1 MIDWAAARGE
11 VVSHLRRL
19 IQFDTTNPPGNEL
32 AAARYLAGVMTDAG
46 LAVQLFEP
54 APGRGAVVARL
65 RSGGARRPVLLLAH
79 MDVVPAQREQW
90 TVDPFAGVVQDGYVY
105 GRGAIDDKGMLAVN
119 LVVTLMLARAAASG
133 GRIERDVV
141 FVATADEETG
151 GPWGIGWLLKACPEL
166 CEAEFA
172 INEGGR
178 VRTNDGRPL
187 YMAVQTAEKVPNR
200 IQLTARGVGGH
211 ASIPLV
217 ENAVARLG
225 RALAVMHPQLEPA
238 RLLPV
243 TLRFFGELGPVWPDA
258 TLGVAMVDVASGDA
272 ARRRAAIRALSQVPA
287 FNALLRAGISPTMI
301 TGGSA
306 PNVIPTE
313 AAATLNVRTLPGQ
326 SLDDVVRRLARRID
340 DSQVELTV
348 VGRGEDAPAS
358 DFRSPMFLALRDSAR
373 ELVPDLPVVP
383 YLSTGATD
391 SAQLRRRGVP
401 CYGVLPF
408 PLEPVDEQRMH
419 GADERVPLAALEF
432 GIKLVYGAVRRVV
445 G

>member
-1 MIDWAAARGE
+1 MTDGAAARDE
-11 VVSHLRRL
+11 VVAHLRRL

-32 AAARYLAGVMTDAG
+32 PVARYLETVMVAAGI
-46 LAVQLFEP
+46 AVRLLEP
-54 APGRGAVVARL
+54 APGRGAVVGRL
-65 RSGGARRPVLLLAH
+65 RGTGARKPVLLLAH

-119 LVVTLMLARAAASG
+119 LVVMLMLARAAERG
-133 GRIERDVV
+133 ERIERDVI

-151 GPWGIGWLLKACPEL
+151 GPWGIGWLLAACPEL
-166 CEAEFA
+166 LDAEFA

-178 VRTNDGRPL
+178 VRTADGRPL

-200 IQLTARGVGGH
+200 VLLTARGAGGH
-211 ASIPLV
+211 ASVPLV
-217 ENAVARLG
+217 DNAVARLG

-243 TLRFFGELGPVWPDA
+243 TRRFFGELGPVWPDA
-258 TLGVAMVDVASGDA
+258 ALGASMVDVASGDA
-272 ARRRAAIRALSQVPA
+272 GRRRAAIRSLSRVPA
-287 FNALLRAGISPTMI
+287 FNALLRAGISPTMVA
-301 TGGSA
+301 GGSA

-313 AAATLNVRTLPGQ
+313 ASATLNVRTLPGQ
-326 SLDDVVRRLARRID
+326 SLDDVVRRLARRIAD
-340 DSQVELTV
+340 AQVELAV
-348 VGRGEDAPAS
+348 VSRGQDAPAS
-358 DFRSPMFLALRDSAR
+358 DFRSPMFLALQDSAR
-373 ELVPDLPVVP
+373 ALVPDLPVVP

-391 SAQLRRRGVP
+391 SAHLRRQGVP

-408 PLEPVDEQRMH
+408 PLDPGDEQRMH

-432 GIKLVYGAVRRVV
+432 GTKLVYGAVRRVV
-445 G
+445 A